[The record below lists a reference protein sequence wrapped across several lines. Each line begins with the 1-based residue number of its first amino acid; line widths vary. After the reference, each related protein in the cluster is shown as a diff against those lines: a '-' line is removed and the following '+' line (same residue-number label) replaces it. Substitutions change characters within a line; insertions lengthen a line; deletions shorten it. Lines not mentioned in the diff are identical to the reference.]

1 MPKRKP
7 RDTNM
12 TNVPKQTKKR
22 IKKQKQKELEQSIE
36 NSILNKEID
45 ERSVL
50 VKIPQ
55 KNKKE
60 VKIETLSLEKSEAII
75 DYTLGQLTQ
84 NLMRQRSLEGFM
96 SNF

>member
-1 MPKRKP
+1 MPKHKP

-45 ERSVL
+45 DRSVL
-50 VKIPQ
+50 VKIPH
-55 KNKKE
+55 KKE
-60 VKIETLSLEKSEAII
+60 LKIETLSLEKSEAII
-75 DYTLGQLTQ
+75 DYTLGQLTR
-84 NLMRQRSLEGFM
+84 NLMRQRSLEEFM